1 MFKHPIRDLVVL
13 SLVGW
18 YAKRKIA
25 KNGGMRKLVTA
36 ASRPFSRSRSTARS
50 R

>member
-1 MFKHPIRDLVVL
+1 MFKHPIRDLAVL

-18 YAKRKIA
+18 FVKRSVNKR
-25 KNGGMRKLVTA
+25 GGWTQLMGS
-36 ASRPFSRSRSTARS
+36 ASRPFTRRRLAR